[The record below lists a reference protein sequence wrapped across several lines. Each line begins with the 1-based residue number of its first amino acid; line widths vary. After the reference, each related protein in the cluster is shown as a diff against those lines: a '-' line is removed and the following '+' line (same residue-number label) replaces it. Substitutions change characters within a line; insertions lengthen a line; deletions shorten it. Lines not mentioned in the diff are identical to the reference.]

1 MHSAKQRN
9 LKMVYQCKKPQQ
21 LIAARVLTCK
31 YRNILDM
38 NAKNNPWAIPPC
50 TESWADLL
58 NYRGILSAGHLQS
71 VFQPLGKESNT
82 HHFCFAKE
90 IMTNPICFLQTY
102 KLFYL
107 QSHVTKKNNN
117 KAKNKK
123 YNRSLENISR
133 PGVEPWQYQSDTCL
147 FWFSFFKL

>member
-1 MHSAKQRN
+1 MPKIIPALYRELRRSFELPWNSQCTASAKCISASGKRKGGLAIHTIFVLQR
-9 LKMVYQCKKPQQ
+9 
-21 LIAARVLTCK
+21 
-31 YRNILDM
+31 
-38 NAKNNPWAIPPC
+38 
-50 TESWADLL
+50 
-58 NYRGILSAGHLQS
+58 
-71 VFQPLGKESNT
+71 
-82 HHFCFAKE
+82 E
-90 IMTNPICFLQTY
+90 IMTNSICFLQTY